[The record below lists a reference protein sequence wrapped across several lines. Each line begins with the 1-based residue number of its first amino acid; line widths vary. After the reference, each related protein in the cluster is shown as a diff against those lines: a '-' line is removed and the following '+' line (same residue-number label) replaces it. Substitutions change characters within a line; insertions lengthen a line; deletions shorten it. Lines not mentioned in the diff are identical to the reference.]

1 MTKNIINIGLPS
13 KGRLKHDTINIFK
26 KNKLNI
32 YSERGERDLFGY
44 IKKIPNVKIIY
55 LHARE
60 CIEQL
65 SLGNIDIGFS
75 GYDLFKESEINVQNK
90 ILINKRYDYGKANL
104 VLAIPDLWID
114 VQTLLDLDEV
124 ADEFKKKKKGL
135 LRVATKYPNLTRQFL
150 YSKGVTQF
158 QLVQSLGSTEVAPF
172 TGTAE
177 IISDITST
185 GATLKANNLRILKDG
200 EILKSQAC
208 LMISKKSLNK
218 KRIKSLIKIFSKKWN
233 GIINLVIQNHQ
244 DLLKMV

>member
-1 MTKNIINIGLPS
+1 MSKNIINIGVPS
-13 KGRLKHDTINIFK
+13 KGRLKEDTIKVFK
-26 KNKLNI
+26 KRKLNI
-32 YSERGERDLFGY
+32 ISKDRDLFGY
-44 IKKIPNVKIIY
+44 VKKFPNIKIIY

-75 GYDLFKESEINVQNK
+75 GLDLLRESETNVQKN
-90 ILINKRYDYGKANL
+90 ILIVKKFNYGQANL
-104 VLAIPDLWID
+104 VLAIPGLWLD

-124 ADEFKKKKKGL
+124 AFEFKRKKKRL
-135 LRVATKYPNLTRQFL
+135 LRVASKYPNLTRTFL

-158 QLVQSLGSTEVAPF
+158 QLVQSLGSTEISPF

-200 EILKSQAC
+200 LILRSQAALMQSKLSTKKIGINILK
-208 LMISKKSLNK
+208 
-218 KRIKSLIKIFSKKWN
+218 
-233 GIINLVIQNHQ
+233 
-244 DLLKMV
+244 

>member
-26 KNKLNI
+26 NKKLNI
-32 YSERGERDLFGY
+32 YSERGERDLIGY
-44 IKKIPNVKIIY
+44 IKKIPNIKIIY

-75 GYDLFKESEINVQNK
+75 GYDLFKESEINTQNK
-90 ILINKRYDYGKANL
+90 ILIRKKYNFGNANL

-124 ADEFKKKKKGL
+124 ADEFKKKKKRL
-135 LRVATKYPNLTRQFL
+135 LRVATKYPNLTREFL

-158 QLVQSLGSTEVAPF
+158 QLVKSLGSTEVAPF
-172 TGTAE
+172 AGTAE

-208 LMISKKSLNK
+208 LMVSKKSLNK
-218 KRIKSLIKIFSKKWN
+218 KNIKNLIKIFSKK
-233 GIINLVIQNHQ
+233 
-244 DLLKMV
+244 

>member
-1 MTKNIINIGLPS
+1 MNKNTVNIGIPS
-13 KGRLKHDTINIFK
+13 KGRLKNDTLKIFK
-26 KNKLNI
+26 KKKLRI

-44 IKKIPNVKIIY
+44 INRISNIKIIY

-65 SLGNIDIGFS
+65 SLGNIDVGFS
-75 GYDLFKESEINVQNK
+75 GIDLLKESEINIQNK
-90 ILINKRYDYGKANL
+90 IKVIKKYQFGKANL
-104 VLAIPDLWID
+104 VLAIPDLWLD

-124 ADEFKKKKKGL
+124 ADEFKKKKKKL

-158 QLVQSLGSTEVAPF
+158 QLVKSLGSTEVAPF

-185 GATLKANNLRILKDG
+185 GATLKANNLRVLKDG

-208 LMISKKSLNK
+208 LMMSKLSLRKTGIK
-218 KRIKSLIKIFSKKWN
+218 K
-233 GIINLVIQNHQ
+233 IINL
-244 DLLKMV
+244 LSK

>member
-44 IKKIPNVKIIY
+44 ITTIPNVKIIY

-124 ADEFKKKKKGL
+124 ADEFKKKKKKL

-218 KRIKSLIKIFSKKWN
+218 KRINSLIKIFTKK
-233 GIINLVIQNHQ
+233 
-244 DLLKMV
+244 

>member
-32 YSERGERDLFGY
+32 NSERGERDLFGY
-44 IKKIPNVKIIY
+44 IKKIPNAKIIY

-75 GYDLFKESEINVQNK
+75 GYDLLKESEINIQNN
-90 ILINKRYDYGKANL
+90 ILISKKYNFGNANL

-124 ADEFKKKKKGL
+124 ADEFKKKKRKL

-158 QLVQSLGSTEVAPF
+158 QLVNSLGSTEVAPF

-200 EILKSQAC
+200 QILKSQAC
-208 LMISKKSLNK
+208 LMQSKLSTKKSGIK
-218 KRIKSLIKIFSKKWN
+218 K
-233 GIINLVIQNHQ
+233 IINL
-244 DLLKMV
+244 LTR

>member
-1 MTKNIINIGLPS
+1 MTKDIINIGLPS

-26 KNKLNI
+26 KKNLNI

-44 IKKIPNVKIIY
+44 IKKLSNIKIIY

-75 GYDLFKESEINVQNK
+75 GYDLLKESEINVQNK
-90 ILINKRYDYGKANL
+90 ILINKRYNFANANL

-124 ADEFKKKKKGL
+124 ADEFKKKKKRL

-177 IISDITST
+177 VISDITST

-200 EILKSQAC
+200 LILKSQAC
-208 LMISKKSLNK
+208 LMQSKLSKKKVGIK
-218 KRIKSLIKIFSKKWN
+218 KIIKLLI
-233 GIINLVIQNHQ
+233 
-244 DLLKMV
+244 LKV

>member
-13 KGRLKHDTINIFK
+13 KGRLKHDTVNIFK
-26 KNKLNI
+26 KNKLKI

-44 IKKIPNVKIIY
+44 IKKLPNVKIIY

-65 SLGNIDIGFS
+65 SFGNIDIGFS
-75 GYDLFKESEINVQNK
+75 GYDLFKESEINTQNK
-90 ILINKRYDYGKANL
+90 ILINKRYNFGNANL

-124 ADEFKKKKKGL
+124 ADEFKKKKKKL
-135 LRVATKYPNLTRQFL
+135 LRIATKYPNLTRQFL

-158 QLVQSLGSTEVAPF
+158 QLVKSLGSTEVAPF

-177 IISDITST
+177 AISDITST
-185 GATLKANNLRILKDG
+185 GATLKANNLRVLKDG

-208 LMISKKSLNK
+208 LMLSKLSLK
-218 KRIKSLIKIFSKKWN
+218 KTGIKK
-233 GIINLVIQNHQ
+233 IINL
-244 DLLKMV
+244 LSR

>member
-13 KGRLKHDTINIFK
+13 KGRLKYETINIFK
-26 KNKLNI
+26 KNKLNLF
-32 YSERGERDLFGY
+32 SERGERDLFGY
-44 IKKIPNVKIIY
+44 IKKIPNAKIIY

-75 GYDLFKESEINVQNK
+75 GYDLLKESDVNVQNK
-90 ILINKRYDYGKANL
+90 ILVNKKYNFGNANL

-124 ADEFKKKKKGL
+124 ADEFKKKKKKL

-150 YSKGVTQF
+150 FSKGVTQF
-158 QLVQSLGSTEVAPF
+158 QLIKSLGSTEVAPF

-208 LMISKKSLNK
+208 LMVSKLSLKKSGIK
-218 KRIKSLIKIFSKKWN
+218 K
-233 GIINLVIQNHQ
+233 IINL
-244 DLLKMV
+244 LRR

>member
-26 KNKLNI
+26 KNKLKI

-44 IKKIPNVKIIY
+44 VKKLPNVKIIY

-65 SLGNIDIGFS
+65 SFGNIDIGFS
-75 GYDLFKESEINVQNK
+75 GYDLFKESEINTQNK
-90 ILINKRYDYGKANL
+90 ILINKRYNFGNANL

-124 ADEFKKKKKGL
+124 ADEFKKKKKKL
-135 LRVATKYPNLTRQFL
+135 LRIATKYPNLTRQFL

-158 QLVQSLGSTEVAPF
+158 QLVKSLGSTEVAPF

-177 IISDITST
+177 AISDITST
-185 GATLKANNLRILKDG
+185 GATLKANNLRVLKDG

-208 LMISKKSLNK
+208 LMQSKLSKNK
-218 KRIKSLIKIFSKKWN
+218 KGLKKLIKIL
-233 GIINLVIQNHQ
+233 I
-244 DLLKMV
+244 

>member
-13 KGRLKHDTINIFK
+13 KGRLKHDTVNIFK
-26 KNKLNI
+26 KNKLKL

-44 IKKIPNVKIIY
+44 IKKLPNVKIIY

-65 SLGNIDIGFS
+65 SFGNIDIGFS
-75 GYDLFKESEINVQNK
+75 GYDLFKESEINMQNK
-90 ILINKRYDYGKANL
+90 ILINKRYNFGNANL

-124 ADEFKKKKKGL
+124 ADEFKKKKKKL
-135 LRVATKYPNLTRQFL
+135 LRIATKYPNLTRQFL

-158 QLVQSLGSTEVAPF
+158 QLVKSLGSTEVAPF
-172 TGTAE
+172 TGTAQ

-185 GATLKANNLRILKDG
+185 GATLKANNLRVLKDG

-208 LMISKKSLNK
+208 LMMSKLSKKKTGIK
-218 KRIKSLIKIFSKKWN
+218 K
-233 GIINLVIQNHQ
+233 IINL
-244 DLLKMV
+244 LSK

>member
-1 MTKNIINIGLPS
+1 MFMSNNIIKIGLPS
-13 KGRLKHDTINIFK
+13 KGRLKEDTLKVFK
-26 KNKLNI
+26 KRKLNI
-32 YSERGERDLFGY
+32 ISKDRGLFGY
-44 IKKIPNVKIIY
+44 IKKIPNIKIIY

-65 SLGNIDIGFS
+65 SLGNIDLGFS
-75 GYDLFKESEINVQNK
+75 GLDLLRESETNIQNNISIEK
-90 ILINKRYDYGKANL
+90 KFNYGKANL

-124 ADEFKKKKKGL
+124 AYEFKRKKKRL
-135 LRVATKYPNLTRQFL
+135 LRVASKYPNLTRTFL

-158 QLVQSLGSTEVAPF
+158 QLVQSLGSTEISPF

-200 EILKSQAC
+200 LILRSQAA
-208 LMISKKSLNK
+208 LMQSKLSTK
-218 KRIKSLIKIFSKKWN
+218 KIGIKK
-233 GIINLVIQNHQ
+233 IINL
-244 DLLKMV
+244 LSK

>member
-1 MTKNIINIGLPS
+1 MSRDIINIGMPS
-13 KGRLKHDTINIFK
+13 KGRLKEDTNKIFK
-26 KNKLNI
+26 KGKLNI
-32 YSERGERDLFGY
+32 LSKNRGLFGY
-44 IKKIPNVKIIY
+44 IKKFPNIKIIY

-75 GYDLFKESEINVQNK
+75 GLDLLRESETNVQKNISIAK
-90 ILINKRYDYGKANL
+90 KFNYGKANL
-104 VLAIPDLWID
+104 VLAIPDLWLD

-124 ADEFKKKKKGL
+124 AYEFKRKKKKL

-158 QLVQSLGSTEVAPF
+158 QLVQSLGSTEISPF

-185 GATLKANNLRILKDG
+185 GKTLKANNLRLLKDG

-208 LMISKKSLNK
+208 LMISKLSTKKSGIK
-218 KRIKSLIKIFSKKWN
+218 K
-233 GIINLVIQNHQ
+233 IINL
-244 DLLKMV
+244 LSR

>member
-26 KNKLNI
+26 KNKLRI

-44 IKKIPNVKIIY
+44 IKKLPNIKVIY

-65 SLGNIDIGFS
+65 SFGNIDIGFS
-75 GYDLFKESEINVQNK
+75 GYDLFKESEINTQNK
-90 ILINKRYDYGKANL
+90 ILINKRYNFGNANL

-124 ADEFKKKKKGL
+124 ADEFKKKKKKL
-135 LRVATKYPNLTRQFL
+135 LRIATKYPNLTRQFL

-158 QLVQSLGSTEVAPF
+158 QLVKSLGSTEVAPF

-177 IISDITST
+177 AISDITST
-185 GATLKANNLRILKDG
+185 GATLKANNLRVLKDG

-208 LMISKKSLNK
+208 LMQSKLSNK
-218 KRIKSLIKIFSKKWN
+218 KAGIKKIISLLSK
-233 GIINLVIQNHQ
+233 
-244 DLLKMV
+244 

>member
-1 MTKNIINIGLPS
+1 MNKNTINIGIPS
-13 KGRLKHDTINIFK
+13 KGRLKKDTLNIFK
-26 KNKLNI
+26 KKKLRI
-32 YSERGERDLFGY
+32 YSERGERDLFGH
-44 IKKIPNVKIIY
+44 IKKLTNVKIIY

-90 ILINKRYDYGKANL
+90 ILISKKYDFGNADL

-124 ADEFKKKKKGL
+124 ADEFKKKKKRL

-218 KRIKSLIKIFSKKWN
+218 KRINTLIKIFTKK
-233 GIINLVIQNHQ
+233 
-244 DLLKMV
+244 

>member
-1 MTKNIINIGLPS
+1 MNKNIINIGLPS
-13 KGRLKHDTINIFK
+13 KGRLKHDTVNIFK
-26 KNKLNI
+26 KNKLKL

-44 IKKIPNVKIIY
+44 IKKLPNVKIIY

-65 SLGNIDIGFS
+65 SFGNIDIGFS
-75 GYDLFKESEINVQNK
+75 GYDLFKESEINTQNK
-90 ILINKRYDYGKANL
+90 ILINKRYNFGNANL

-124 ADEFKKKKKGL
+124 ADEFKKKKKKL
-135 LRVATKYPNLTRQFL
+135 LRIATKYPNLTRQFL

-158 QLVQSLGSTEVAPF
+158 QLVKSLGSTEVAPF

-177 IISDITST
+177 AISDITST
-185 GATLKANNLRILKDG
+185 GATLKANNLRVLKDG

-208 LMISKKSLNK
+208 LMLSKLSLK
-218 KRIKSLIKIFSKKWN
+218 KPGIKK
-233 GIINLVIQNHQ
+233 IINL
-244 DLLKMV
+244 LSK

>member
-1 MTKNIINIGLPS
+1 MIKNIINIGLPS

-26 KNKLNI
+26 NKKLNI

-44 IKKIPNVKIIY
+44 IKKIPNIKIIY

-75 GYDLFKESEINVQNK
+75 GYDLFKESEVAVQNK
-90 ILINKRYDYGKANL
+90 ILIIRRYDYGKANL

-158 QLVQSLGSTEVAPF
+158 QLVKSLGSTEVAPF

-218 KRIKSLIKIFSKKWN
+218 KRIKSLIKIFSKK
-233 GIINLVIQNHQ
+233 
-244 DLLKMV
+244 

>member
-1 MTKNIINIGLPS
+1 MNKDTINIGIPS
-13 KGRLKHDTINIFK
+13 KGRLKNDSLNIFK
-26 KNKLNI
+26 KKKLKI

-44 IKKIPNVKIIY
+44 IKKLTNVKIIY

-75 GYDLFKESEINVQNK
+75 GYDLFKESEINIQKK
-90 ILINKRYDYGKANL
+90 ILISKKYDFGNANL

-124 ADEFKKKKKGL
+124 ADVFKKKKKRL

-158 QLVQSLGSTEVAPF
+158 QLVKSLGSTEVAPF

-185 GATLKANNLRILKDG
+185 GATLKANNLRVLKDG

-208 LMISKKSLNK
+208 LMMSKLSLRKSGINK
-218 KRIKSLIKIFSKKWN
+218 
-233 GIINLVIQNHQ
+233 IINL
-244 DLLKMV
+244 LGK

>member
-1 MTKNIINIGLPS
+1 MFMSNNIINIGLPS
-13 KGRLKHDTINIFK
+13 KGRLKEDTLKIFK
-26 KNKLNI
+26 KRKLNI
-32 YSERGERDLFGY
+32 ITKDRGLFGY
-44 IKKIPNVKIIY
+44 IKKIPNIKIIY

-75 GYDLFKESEINVQNK
+75 GLDLLKESETNIQKNISIEKKFN
-90 ILINKRYDYGKANL
+90 YGQANL

-124 ADEFKKKKKGL
+124 AYEFKRKKKRF
-135 LRVATKYPNLTRQFL
+135 LRVASKYPNLTRTFL

-158 QLVQSLGSTEVAPF
+158 QLVQSLGSTEVSPF

-200 EILKSQAC
+200 LILRSQAV
-208 LMISKKSLNK
+208 LMQSKLSTK
-218 KRIKSLIKIFSKKWN
+218 KVGIKKI
-233 GIINLVIQNHQ
+233 IR
-244 DLLKMV
+244 LLA

>member
-1 MTKNIINIGLPS
+1 MFMSKNIINIGLPS
-13 KGRLKHDTINIFK
+13 KGRLKEDTLKVFK
-26 KNKLNI
+26 KRKLNI
-32 YSERGERDLFGY
+32 ISKDRGLFGY
-44 IKKIPNVKIIY
+44 IKKIPNIKIIY

-75 GYDLFKESEINVQNK
+75 GLDLLRESETNVQKNISIVK
-90 ILINKRYDYGKANL
+90 KFNYGQANL

-124 ADEFKKKKKGL
+124 AYEFKRKKKRL
-135 LRVATKYPNLTRQFL
+135 LRVASKYPSLTRTFL

-158 QLVQSLGSTEVAPF
+158 QLVQSLGSTEISPF

-200 EILKSQAC
+200 LILRSQAV
-208 LMISKKSLNK
+208 LMQSKLSTK
-218 KRIKSLIKIFSKKWN
+218 KVGIKKI
-233 GIINLVIQNHQ
+233 IR
-244 DLLKMV
+244 LLA

>member
-1 MTKNIINIGLPS
+1 MNKNTVNIGIPS
-13 KGRLKHDTINIFK
+13 KGRLKKDTLNVFK
-26 KNKLNI
+26 KKKLRI
-32 YSERGERDLFGY
+32 YSERGERDLFGH
-44 IKKIPNVKIIY
+44 IKKLTNVKIIY

-75 GYDLFKESEINVQNK
+75 GYDLFKESEINIQNK
-90 ILINKRYDYGKANL
+90 ILISKKYDFGFANL
-104 VLAIPDLWID
+104 VLAIPDLWLD

-124 ADEFKKKKKGL
+124 ADEFKKKKKRL

-158 QLVQSLGSTEVAPF
+158 QLVKSLGSTEVAPF

-208 LMISKKSLNK
+208 MMQSKLSTK
-218 KRIKSLIKIFSKKWN
+218 KIGIKK
-233 GIINLVIQNHQ
+233 IINL
-244 DLLKMV
+244 LSK

>member
-1 MTKNIINIGLPS
+1 MFMNKNTVNIGIPS
-13 KGRLKHDTINIFK
+13 KGRLKNDTLKIFK
-26 KNKLNI
+26 KKKLRI
-32 YSERGERDLFGY
+32 YSERGARDLFGY
-44 IKKIPNVKIIY
+44 IKRISNIKIIY

-65 SLGNIDIGFS
+65 SLGNIDVGFS
-75 GYDLFKESEINVQNK
+75 GIDLLKESEINIQNK
-90 ILINKRYDYGKANL
+90 IKVIKKYQFGKANL
-104 VLAIPDLWID
+104 VLAIPDLWLD

-124 ADEFKKKKKGL
+124 ADEFKKKKKKL

-158 QLVQSLGSTEVAPF
+158 QLVKSLGSTEVAPF

-185 GATLKANNLRILKDG
+185 GATLKANNLRVLKDG

-208 LMISKKSLNK
+208 LMMSKLSLRKAGIK
-218 KRIKSLIKIFSKKWN
+218 K
-233 GIINLVIQNHQ
+233 IINL
-244 DLLKMV
+244 LSK

>member
-1 MTKNIINIGLPS
+1 MSRDIINIGVPS
-13 KGRLKHDTINIFK
+13 KGRLKEDTNKIFK
-26 KNKLNI
+26 KGKLNI
-32 YSERGERDLFGY
+32 LSKNRGLFGY
-44 IKKIPNVKIIY
+44 IKKFPNIKIIY

-65 SLGNIDIGFS
+65 SLGNIDLGFS
-75 GYDLFKESEINVQNK
+75 GLDLLRESETNVQKNISIAK
-90 ILINKRYDYGKANL
+90 KFNYGKANL
-104 VLAIPDLWID
+104 VLAIPDLWLD

-124 ADEFKKKKKGL
+124 AYEFKRKKKKL

-158 QLVQSLGSTEVAPF
+158 QLVQSLGSTEISPF

-185 GATLKANNLRILKDG
+185 GKTLKANNLRLLKDG

-208 LMISKKSLNK
+208 LMISKLSTKKSGIK
-218 KRIKSLIKIFSKKWN
+218 K
-233 GIINLVIQNHQ
+233 IINL
-244 DLLKMV
+244 LSR

>member
-1 MTKNIINIGLPS
+1 MNKNTVNIGIPS
-13 KGRLKHDTINIFK
+13 KGRLKKDTLNVFK
-26 KNKLNI
+26 KKKLRI
-32 YSERGERDLFGY
+32 YSERGERDLFGH
-44 IKKIPNVKIIY
+44 IKKLTNVKIIY

-75 GYDLFKESEINVQNK
+75 GYDLFKESEINIQNK
-90 ILINKRYDYGKANL
+90 ILISKKYDFGFANL
-104 VLAIPDLWID
+104 VLAIPDLWLD

-124 ADEFKKKKKGL
+124 ADEFKKKKKRL

-158 QLVQSLGSTEVAPF
+158 QLVKSLGSTEVAPF

-208 LMISKKSLNK
+208 LMQSKLSIKKTGIKKIIRLLN
-218 KRIKSLIKIFSKKWN
+218 
-233 GIINLVIQNHQ
+233 
-244 DLLKMV
+244 

>member
-32 YSERGERDLFGY
+32 NSERGERDLFGY
-44 IKKIPNVKIIY
+44 IKKIPNAKIIY

-75 GYDLFKESEINVQNK
+75 GYDLLKESEINIQNK
-90 ILINKRYDYGKANL
+90 ILISKKYNFGNANL

-124 ADEFKKKKKGL
+124 ADEFKKKKKKL

-158 QLVQSLGSTEVAPF
+158 QLVNSLGSTEVAPF

-200 EILKSQAC
+200 QILKSQAC
-208 LMISKKSLNK
+208 LMQSKLSTKKSGIK
-218 KRIKSLIKIFSKKWN
+218 K
-233 GIINLVIQNHQ
+233 IINL
-244 DLLKMV
+244 LTR

>member
-26 KNKLNI
+26 KNNLNI

-44 IKKIPNVKIIY
+44 IKKIPNIKIIY

-75 GYDLFKESEINVQNK
+75 GYDLFKESQINTQKK
-90 ILINKRYDYGKANL
+90 ILISKKYDFGNANL

-124 ADEFKKKKKGL
+124 SDEFKRKKIRL

-158 QLVQSLGSTEVAPF
+158 QLVKSLGSTEVTPY

-177 IISDITST
+177 IISGIRST

-200 EILKSQAC
+200 LILRSQAA
-208 LMISKKSLNK
+208 LMQSKLSTKKKGINK
-218 KRIKSLIKIFSKKWN
+218 IVKLITR
-233 GIINLVIQNHQ
+233 
-244 DLLKMV
+244 

>member
-124 ADEFKKKKKGL
+124 ADEFKKKKKRL

-158 QLVQSLGSTEVAPF
+158 RLVQSLGSTEVAPF

-200 EILKSQAC
+200 GILKSQAC

-218 KRIKSLIKIFSKKWN
+218 KRINSLIKIFTKK
-233 GIINLVIQNHQ
+233 
-244 DLLKMV
+244 